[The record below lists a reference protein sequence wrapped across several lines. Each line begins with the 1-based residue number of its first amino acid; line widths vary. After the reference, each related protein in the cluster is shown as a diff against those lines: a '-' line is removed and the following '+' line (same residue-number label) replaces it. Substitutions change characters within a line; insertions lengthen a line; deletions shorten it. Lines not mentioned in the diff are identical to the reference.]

1 MRYYHTGPALRLSLS
16 AFKKSVIKLKAAIYI
31 AAFFNKKIYW
41 THRLKRERRHYMSEN
56 TTFTQE
62 ELNKIVSE
70 RIKRAQAKTEE
81 LENRVKELEKERA
94 GLLSTIEANN
104 QLLIE
109 KDGLISAKEAEFA
122 ELQKVSD
129 EYKASQLKAQIAVRN
144 GLPYDL
150 AERLQ
155 GSDEESLQ
163 ADAERLSAFVK
174 PKQVIA
180 PMKSN
185 EPEVDSRT
193 ASMQQVLQQLN
204 L

>member
-1 MRYYHTGPALRLSLS
+1 
-16 AFKKSVIKLKAAIYI
+16 
-31 AAFFNKKIYW
+31 
-41 THRLKRERRHYMSEN
+41 MSEN

-81 LENRVKELEKERA
+81 LENRVKELEEERA

-150 AERLQ
+150 AKRLQ

-193 ASMQQVLQQLN
+193 ASMQQLLQQLN

>member
-1 MRYYHTGPALRLSLS
+1 
-16 AFKKSVIKLKAAIYI
+16 
-31 AAFFNKKIYW
+31 
-41 THRLKRERRHYMSEN
+41 MSEN

-81 LENRVKELEKERA
+81 LENRVKELEEERA

-129 EYKASQLKAQIAVRN
+129 KYKASQLKTQIAVRN
-144 GLPYDL
+144 GLHYDL

>member
-1 MRYYHTGPALRLSLS
+1 
-16 AFKKSVIKLKAAIYI
+16 
-31 AAFFNKKIYW
+31 
-41 THRLKRERRHYMSEN
+41 MSEN

-81 LENRVKELEKERA
+81 LENRVKELEEERA

-109 KDGLISAKEAEFA
+109 KDSLISAKEAEFA

-129 EYKASQLKAQIAVRN
+129 GYKASQLKTQIAVRN

-174 PKQVIA
+174 QKQVIA

-193 ASMQQVLQQLN
+193 AAVRQVLRQLN
-204 L
+204 Q

>member
-1 MRYYHTGPALRLSLS
+1 
-16 AFKKSVIKLKAAIYI
+16 
-31 AAFFNKKIYW
+31 
-41 THRLKRERRHYMSEN
+41 MSEN

-81 LENRVKELEKERA
+81 LENRVKELEEERA

-150 AERLQ
+150 AKRLQ

-174 PKQVIA
+174 QKQVVA

-185 EPEVDSRT
+185 EPEVDSST
-193 ASMQQVLQQLN
+193 ASMRQVLQQLN

>member
-1 MRYYHTGPALRLSLS
+1 
-16 AFKKSVIKLKAAIYI
+16 
-31 AAFFNKKIYW
+31 
-41 THRLKRERRHYMSEN
+41 MSES

-62 ELNKIVSE
+62 DLNKIVSE
-70 RIKRAQAKTEE
+70 RVKRAQAKTEE
-81 LENRVKELEKERA
+81 LEKRVKELEEERA

-109 KDGLISAKEAEFA
+109 KDGLISAKESEFA

-129 EYKASQLKAQIAVRN
+129 EYKASQLKTQIAVRN

-174 PKQVIA
+174 QKQVIA

-193 ASMQQVLQQLN
+193 ASMRQVLQQLN

>member
-1 MRYYHTGPALRLSLS
+1 
-16 AFKKSVIKLKAAIYI
+16 
-31 AAFFNKKIYW
+31 
-41 THRLKRERRHYMSEN
+41 MSEN

-70 RIKRAQAKTEE
+70 RIRRAQAKTEE
-81 LENRVKELEKERA
+81 LENRVKELEEERA

-174 PKQVIA
+174 PKQVVA

-193 ASMQQVLQQLN
+193 AAVRQVLRQLN
-204 L
+204 Q

>member
-1 MRYYHTGPALRLSLS
+1 
-16 AFKKSVIKLKAAIYI
+16 
-31 AAFFNKKIYW
+31 
-41 THRLKRERRHYMSEN
+41 MSEN

-62 ELNKIVSE
+62 ELNKIVSD
-70 RIKRAQAKTEE
+70 RVKRAQAKNEE
-81 LENRVKELEKERA
+81 LENRVKELEEEKA

-129 EYKASQLKAQIAVRN
+129 EYKAAQLKAQIAVRN

-163 ADAERLSAFVK
+163 ADAERLSVFVK
-174 PKQVIA
+174 QKQVIA

-193 ASMQQVLQQLN
+193 ASMRQVLQQLN

>member
-1 MRYYHTGPALRLSLS
+1 
-16 AFKKSVIKLKAAIYI
+16 
-31 AAFFNKKIYW
+31 
-41 THRLKRERRHYMSEN
+41 MSEN

-81 LENRVKELEKERA
+81 LENRVKELEEERA
-94 GLLSTIEANN
+94 GLLSTIESNN

-129 EYKASQLKAQIAVRN
+129 EYKASHLKAQIAVRN

-155 GSDEESLQ
+155 GNDEESLQ

-174 PKQVIA
+174 QKQVVA

-185 EPEVDSRT
+185 EPEVDSST
-193 ASMQQVLQQLN
+193 AAARQVLRQLN

>member
-1 MRYYHTGPALRLSLS
+1 
-16 AFKKSVIKLKAAIYI
+16 
-31 AAFFNKKIYW
+31 
-41 THRLKRERRHYMSEN
+41 MSEN

-70 RIKRAQAKTEE
+70 RIKRAQAKNEE
-81 LENRVKELEKERA
+81 LENRVKELEEERA

-174 PKQVIA
+174 QKQVVA

-185 EPEVDSRT
+185 EPEVDSST
-193 ASMQQVLQQLN
+193 ASMRQVLQQLN

>member
-1 MRYYHTGPALRLSLS
+1 
-16 AFKKSVIKLKAAIYI
+16 
-31 AAFFNKKIYW
+31 
-41 THRLKRERRHYMSEN
+41 MSEN

-81 LENRVKELEKERA
+81 LENRVKELEEERA

-163 ADAERLSAFVK
+163 ADAERLSAFVRQ
-174 PKQVIA
+174 KQVVA

-185 EPEVDSRT
+185 EPEVDSST
-193 ASMQQVLQQLN
+193 ASMRQVLQQLN

>member
-1 MRYYHTGPALRLSLS
+1 
-16 AFKKSVIKLKAAIYI
+16 
-31 AAFFNKKIYW
+31 
-41 THRLKRERRHYMSEN
+41 MSEN

-81 LENRVKELEKERA
+81 LENRVKKLEEERA
-94 GLLSTIEANN
+94 GLLSTIKSNN

-174 PKQVIA
+174 QKQVIA

-193 ASMQQVLQQLN
+193 ASMRQVLQQLN

>member
-1 MRYYHTGPALRLSLS
+1 
-16 AFKKSVIKLKAAIYI
+16 
-31 AAFFNKKIYW
+31 
-41 THRLKRERRHYMSEN
+41 MSEN

-81 LENRVKELEKERA
+81 LENRVKELEEERA

-174 PKQVIA
+174 QKQVIA

-193 ASMQQVLQQLN
+193 AAVRQVLRQLN
-204 L
+204 Q

>member
-1 MRYYHTGPALRLSLS
+1 
-16 AFKKSVIKLKAAIYI
+16 
-31 AAFFNKKIYW
+31 
-41 THRLKRERRHYMSEN
+41 MSEN

-70 RIKRAQAKTEE
+70 RVKRAQAKNEE
-81 LENRVKELEKERA
+81 LENRVKELEEERA

-129 EYKASQLKAQIAVRN
+129 EYKASQLKTQIAVRN

-185 EPEVDSRT
+185 EPEVDSST
-193 ASMQQVLQQLN
+193 AAARQVLRQLN

>member
-1 MRYYHTGPALRLSLS
+1 
-16 AFKKSVIKLKAAIYI
+16 
-31 AAFFNKKIYW
+31 
-41 THRLKRERRHYMSEN
+41 MSEN

-94 GLLSTIEANN
+94 GLLSTIESNN

-155 GSDEESLQ
+155 GNDEESLQ

-174 PKQVIA
+174 QKQVVA

-185 EPEVDSRT
+185 EPEVDSST
-193 ASMQQVLQQLN
+193 AAARQVLRQLN

>member
-1 MRYYHTGPALRLSLS
+1 
-16 AFKKSVIKLKAAIYI
+16 
-31 AAFFNKKIYW
+31 
-41 THRLKRERRHYMSEN
+41 MSEN

-81 LENRVKELEKERA
+81 LENRVKELEEERA
-94 GLLSTIEANN
+94 GLLSTIEENN

-109 KDGLISAKEAEFA
+109 KDGLISAKESEFA

-174 PKQVIA
+174 QKQVVA

-185 EPEVDSRT
+185 EPEVDSST
-193 ASMQQVLQQLN
+193 ASMRQVLQQLN

>member
-1 MRYYHTGPALRLSLS
+1 
-16 AFKKSVIKLKAAIYI
+16 
-31 AAFFNKKIYW
+31 
-41 THRLKRERRHYMSEN
+41 MSEN

-70 RIKRAQAKTEE
+70 RVKREQAKNEE
-81 LENRVKELEKERA
+81 LEKRVKELEKERA
-94 GLLSTIEANN
+94 GLLSTIKANN

-109 KDGLISAKEAEFA
+109 KDDLISAKESEF
-122 ELQKVSD
+122 EKLQKVSD
-129 EYKASQLKAQIAVRN
+129 GYKAAQLKAQIAVRN

-174 PKQVIA
+174 QKQVIA

-185 EPEVDSRT
+185 EPEVDSST
-193 ASMQQVLQQLN
+193 ASMRQVLQQLN

>member
-1 MRYYHTGPALRLSLS
+1 
-16 AFKKSVIKLKAAIYI
+16 
-31 AAFFNKKIYW
+31 
-41 THRLKRERRHYMSEN
+41 MSEN

-70 RIKRAQAKTEE
+70 RVKREQAKNEE

-109 KDGLISAKEAEFA
+109 KDDLISAKESEFE

-129 EYKASQLKAQIAVRN
+129 GYKAAQLKAQIAVRN

-174 PKQVIA
+174 QKQVIA

-193 ASMQQVLQQLN
+193 ASMRQVLQQLN

>member
-1 MRYYHTGPALRLSLS
+1 
-16 AFKKSVIKLKAAIYI
+16 
-31 AAFFNKKIYW
+31 
-41 THRLKRERRHYMSEN
+41 MSEN

-70 RIKRAQAKTEE
+70 RVKRAQAKTEE
-81 LENRVKELEKERA
+81 LENRVKELEEERA

-109 KDGLISAKEAEFA
+109 KDDLISAKESEFA

-129 EYKASQLKAQIAVRN
+129 EYKAAQLKAQIAVRN

-174 PKQVIA
+174 QKQVIA

-185 EPEVDSRT
+185 EPEVDSST
-193 ASMQQVLQQLN
+193 ASMRQVLQQLN

>member
-1 MRYYHTGPALRLSLS
+1 
-16 AFKKSVIKLKAAIYI
+16 
-31 AAFFNKKIYW
+31 
-41 THRLKRERRHYMSEN
+41 MSEN

-81 LENRVKELEKERA
+81 LENRVKELEEERA
-94 GLLSTIEANN
+94 GFLSTIKANN

-129 EYKASQLKAQIAVRN
+129 KYKASQLKTQIAVRN

>member
-1 MRYYHTGPALRLSLS
+1 
-16 AFKKSVIKLKAAIYI
+16 
-31 AAFFNKKIYW
+31 
-41 THRLKRERRHYMSEN
+41 MSEN

-81 LENRVKELEKERA
+81 LENRVKELEEERA

-174 PKQVIA
+174 QKQVIA

-193 ASMQQVLQQLN
+193 AAVRQVLQQLN
-204 L
+204 Q

>member
-1 MRYYHTGPALRLSLS
+1 
-16 AFKKSVIKLKAAIYI
+16 
-31 AAFFNKKIYW
+31 
-41 THRLKRERRHYMSEN
+41 MSEN

-62 ELNKIVSE
+62 DLNKIVSE
-70 RIKRAQAKTEE
+70 RVKRAQAKTEE
-81 LENRVKELEKERA
+81 LENRVKELEEERA

-129 EYKASQLKAQIAVRN
+129 GYKASQLKTRIAVRN

-193 ASMQQVLQQLN
+193 AAARQVLRQLN

>member
-1 MRYYHTGPALRLSLS
+1 
-16 AFKKSVIKLKAAIYI
+16 
-31 AAFFNKKIYW
+31 
-41 THRLKRERRHYMSEN
+41 MSEN

-62 ELNKIVSE
+62 DLNKIVSE
-70 RIKRAQAKTEE
+70 RVKRAQAKTEE
-81 LENRVKELEKERA
+81 LEKRVKELEEERA

-109 KDGLISAKEAEFA
+109 KDGLISAKESEFA

-129 EYKASQLKAQIAVRN
+129 KYKEAQLKAQIAVRN

-174 PKQVIA
+174 QKQVIA

-193 ASMQQVLQQLN
+193 ASIRQVLKQLN
-204 L
+204 Q

>member
-1 MRYYHTGPALRLSLS
+1 
-16 AFKKSVIKLKAAIYI
+16 
-31 AAFFNKKIYW
+31 
-41 THRLKRERRHYMSEN
+41 MSEN

-81 LENRVKELEKERA
+81 LENRVKELEEERA
-94 GLLSTIEANN
+94 GLLSTIKANN

-150 AERLQ
+150 AKRLQ

-174 PKQVIA
+174 QKQVIA

-193 ASMQQVLQQLN
+193 ASMRQVLQQLN

>member
-1 MRYYHTGPALRLSLS
+1 
-16 AFKKSVIKLKAAIYI
+16 
-31 AAFFNKKIYW
+31 
-41 THRLKRERRHYMSEN
+41 MSEN

-81 LENRVKELEKERA
+81 LENRVKELEEERA
-94 GLLSTIEANN
+94 GFISTIKANN

-129 EYKASQLKAQIAVRN
+129 KYKASQLKTQIAVRN

>member
-1 MRYYHTGPALRLSLS
+1 
-16 AFKKSVIKLKAAIYI
+16 
-31 AAFFNKKIYW
+31 
-41 THRLKRERRHYMSEN
+41 MSEN

-70 RIKRAQAKTEE
+70 RVKRAQAKNEE
-81 LENRVKELEKERA
+81 LENRVKKLEEERA

-129 EYKASQLKAQIAVRN
+129 EYKASQLKTQIAVRN

-174 PKQVIA
+174 QKQVVA

-193 ASMQQVLQQLN
+193 ASVRQVLRQLN
-204 L
+204 Q

>member
-1 MRYYHTGPALRLSLS
+1 
-16 AFKKSVIKLKAAIYI
+16 
-31 AAFFNKKIYW
+31 
-41 THRLKRERRHYMSEN
+41 MSEN

-81 LENRVKELEKERA
+81 LENRVKELEEERA

-109 KDGLISAKEAEFA
+109 KDGLISAKESEFA
-122 ELQKVSD
+122 ELQKVSN
-129 EYKASQLKAQIAVRN
+129 EYKAAQLKAQIAVRN

-174 PKQVIA
+174 QKQVVA

-193 ASMQQVLQQLN
+193 ASMRQVLQQLN

>member
-1 MRYYHTGPALRLSLS
+1 
-16 AFKKSVIKLKAAIYI
+16 
-31 AAFFNKKIYW
+31 
-41 THRLKRERRHYMSEN
+41 MSEN

-81 LENRVKELEKERA
+81 LENRVKELEEERA

-109 KDGLISAKEAEFA
+109 KDSLISAKEAEFA

-129 EYKASQLKAQIAVRN
+129 GYKASQLKTQIAVRN

>member
-1 MRYYHTGPALRLSLS
+1 
-16 AFKKSVIKLKAAIYI
+16 
-31 AAFFNKKIYW
+31 
-41 THRLKRERRHYMSEN
+41 MSEN

-70 RIKRAQAKTEE
+70 RVKRAQAKTEE
-81 LENRVKELEKERA
+81 LEKRVKELEEERA

-155 GSDEESLQ
+155 GNDEESLQ

-174 PKQVIA
+174 QKQVVA

-185 EPEVDSRT
+185 EPEVDSST
-193 ASMQQVLQQLN
+193 AAARQVLRQLN

>member
-1 MRYYHTGPALRLSLS
+1 
-16 AFKKSVIKLKAAIYI
+16 
-31 AAFFNKKIYW
+31 
-41 THRLKRERRHYMSEN
+41 MSEN

-81 LENRVKELEKERA
+81 LENRVKELEEERA

-129 EYKASQLKAQIAVRN
+129 EYKASQLKTQIAVRN

-174 PKQVIA
+174 QKQVIA

-193 ASMQQVLQQLN
+193 ASMRQVLQQLN

>member
-1 MRYYHTGPALRLSLS
+1 
-16 AFKKSVIKLKAAIYI
+16 
-31 AAFFNKKIYW
+31 
-41 THRLKRERRHYMSEN
+41 MSEN

-81 LENRVKELEKERA
+81 LENRVKELEEERA

-129 EYKASQLKAQIAVRN
+129 KYKASQLKTQIAVRN

>member
-1 MRYYHTGPALRLSLS
+1 
-16 AFKKSVIKLKAAIYI
+16 
-31 AAFFNKKIYW
+31 
-41 THRLKRERRHYMSEN
+41 MSEN

-81 LENRVKELEKERA
+81 LENRVKELEEERA

-129 EYKASQLKAQIAVRN
+129 KYKASQLKTQIAVRN

-174 PKQVIA
+174 PTQVIA

>member
-1 MRYYHTGPALRLSLS
+1 
-16 AFKKSVIKLKAAIYI
+16 
-31 AAFFNKKIYW
+31 
-41 THRLKRERRHYMSEN
+41 MSEN

-81 LENRVKELEKERA
+81 LENRVKELEEERA

-104 QLLIE
+104 HLLIE

-174 PKQVIA
+174 QKQVVA

-185 EPEVDSRT
+185 EPEVDSST
-193 ASMQQVLQQLN
+193 ASMRQVLQQLN

>member
-1 MRYYHTGPALRLSLS
+1 M
-16 AFKKSVIKLKAAIYI
+16 
-31 AAFFNKKIYW
+31 
-41 THRLKRERRHYMSEN
+41 RERRHYMSEN

-70 RIKRAQAKTEE
+70 RVKRAQAKNEE
-81 LENRVKELEKERA
+81 LENRVKELEEERA

-109 KDGLISAKEAEFA
+109 KDDLISAKESEFA

-129 EYKASQLKAQIAVRN
+129 GYKAAQLKAQIAVRN

-174 PKQVIA
+174 QKQVIA

-185 EPEVDSRT
+185 EPEVDSSKAAAR
-193 ASMQQVLQQLN
+193 QVLRQLN

>member
-1 MRYYHTGPALRLSLS
+1 
-16 AFKKSVIKLKAAIYI
+16 
-31 AAFFNKKIYW
+31 
-41 THRLKRERRHYMSEN
+41 MSEN

-70 RIKRAQAKTEE
+70 RVKREQAKNEE
-81 LENRVKELEKERA
+81 LEKRVKELEKERA

-109 KDGLISAKEAEFA
+109 KDDLISAKESEFE

-129 EYKASQLKAQIAVRN
+129 GYKAAQLKAQIAVRN

-174 PKQVIA
+174 QKQVIA

-193 ASMQQVLQQLN
+193 AAVRQVLRQLN
-204 L
+204 Q

>member
-1 MRYYHTGPALRLSLS
+1 
-16 AFKKSVIKLKAAIYI
+16 
-31 AAFFNKKIYW
+31 
-41 THRLKRERRHYMSEN
+41 MSEN

-81 LENRVKELEKERA
+81 LENRVKELEEERA

-109 KDGLISAKEAEFA
+109 KDGLISAKESEFA

-129 EYKASQLKAQIAVRN
+129 EYKVSQLKTQIAVRN

-174 PKQVIA
+174 QKQVIA

-193 ASMQQVLQQLN
+193 AAVRQVLRQLN
-204 L
+204 Q

>member
-1 MRYYHTGPALRLSLS
+1 
-16 AFKKSVIKLKAAIYI
+16 
-31 AAFFNKKIYW
+31 
-41 THRLKRERRHYMSEN
+41 MSEN

-81 LENRVKELEKERA
+81 LENRVKELEEERA
-94 GLLSTIEANN
+94 RLLSTIEANN

-174 PKQVIA
+174 QKQVVA

-185 EPEVDSRT
+185 EPEVDSST
-193 ASMQQVLQQLN
+193 ASMRQVLQQLN

>member
-1 MRYYHTGPALRLSLS
+1 
-16 AFKKSVIKLKAAIYI
+16 
-31 AAFFNKKIYW
+31 
-41 THRLKRERRHYMSEN
+41 MSEN

-70 RIKRAQAKTEE
+70 RVKRAQAKNEE
-81 LENRVKELEKERA
+81 LENRVKELEEEKA

-129 EYKASQLKAQIAVRN
+129 EYKAAQLKAQIAVRN

-174 PKQVIA
+174 QKQVIA

-193 ASMQQVLQQLN
+193 ASMRQVLQQLN

>member
-1 MRYYHTGPALRLSLS
+1 
-16 AFKKSVIKLKAAIYI
+16 
-31 AAFFNKKIYW
+31 
-41 THRLKRERRHYMSEN
+41 MSEN

-81 LENRVKELEKERA
+81 LENRVKELEEERA

-129 EYKASQLKAQIAVRN
+129 KYKASQLKTQIAVRN

-193 ASMQQVLQQLN
+193 ATIKSIKQKEKRK
-204 L
+204 

>member
-1 MRYYHTGPALRLSLS
+1 
-16 AFKKSVIKLKAAIYI
+16 
-31 AAFFNKKIYW
+31 
-41 THRLKRERRHYMSEN
+41 MSEN

-81 LENRVKELEKERA
+81 LENRVKELEEERA
-94 GLLSTIEANN
+94 GLLSTIKANN

-174 PKQVIA
+174 QKQVVA

-185 EPEVDSRT
+185 EPEVDSST
-193 ASMQQVLQQLN
+193 ASMRQVLQQLN